1 MALCTTL
8 ATCQELGVPPAADK
22 VEGPAPL
29 LTFLGIE
36 LNTMTM
42 SLGLPEDT
50 LASLCTLLRRV
61 HAKCICNAHQLQ
73 LFIESYMPGHATRE
87 GLSEQPLPFGQ

>member
-1 MALCTTL
+1 MALHTTL
-8 ATCQELGVPPAADK
+8 ATCHELGVPPAADK

-29 LTFLGIE
+29 LIFQGIE

-42 SLGLPEDT
+42 SLGLPEDM
-50 LASLCTLLRRV
+50 LASLCNLPRRI

-73 LFIESYMPGHATRE
+73 LFIESYMPDHATRE
-87 GLSEQPLPFGQ
+87 GLSEQPHPFGQ